1 MISTLPATAT
11 SIRCTALL
19 KDLSHFPSSNMLYI
33 LGAKA
38 VACKELCKV
47 QPRSNIYTPQSRAGI
62 LPLHPVSHPC
72 KRWLTTLL
80 AATFTRHHAQ
90 STEAVIRT
98 ALELVAT
105 QATPIATTL
114 LVRPFGLLMKPQKL
128 RLGRYEARESIEFD
142 EGFKIEGREQLP
154 YCHPSKKFFARCSI
168 LICRHRIKTTGV

>member
-1 MISTLPATAT
+1 
-11 SIRCTALL
+11 
-19 KDLSHFPSSNMLYI
+19 MLYI

-47 QPRSNIYTPQSRAGI
+47 QPRSNIYTPQWRAGI

-80 AATFTRHHAQ
+80 AAIFTRHHAQ
-90 STEAVIRT
+90 STEVVIRT
-98 ALELVAT
+98 ALELVAA

-128 RLGRYEARESIEFD
+128 RLGRYEAQESIESD
-142 EGFKIEGREQLP
+142 EGFEIED
-154 YCHPSKKFFARCSI
+154 
-168 LICRHRIKTTGV
+168 